1 MAVVFCPDNS
11 LLILKVND
19 FLPLKTAAKI
29 RNFDLS
35 TKFCVV
41 KTCFL
46 A

>member
-1 MAVVFCPDNS
+1 MAVVFCPDNR

-29 RNFDLS
+29 RNFDFS
-35 TKFCVV
+35 TKFSVV
-41 KTCFL
+41 KTCYL

>member
-1 MAVVFCPDNS
+1 MAVVFCPDNN

-29 RNFDLS
+29 RNFDFS
-35 TKFCVV
+35 TKFSVI

>member
-29 RNFDLS
+29 RNFDFS
-35 TKFCVV
+35 TKFSVV
-41 KTCFL
+41 KICYL

>member
-29 RNFDLS
+29 RNSDFS
-35 TKFCVV
+35 TK
-41 KTCFL
+41 
-46 A
+46 

>member
-29 RNFDLS
+29 RNFDFS
-35 TKFCVV
+35 TKFSVV
-41 KTCFL
+41 KICCL

>member
-29 RNFDLS
+29 RNFDLP
-35 TKFCVV
+35 TKFSVI

>member
-29 RNFDLS
+29 RILDFI
-35 TKFCVV
+35 TK
-41 KTCFL
+41 
-46 A
+46 

>member
-29 RNFDLS
+29 RNFDFS
-35 TKFCVV
+35 TKFSVV
-41 KTCFL
+41 KTYCL

>member
-29 RNFDLS
+29 RNFDFS
-35 TKFCVV
+35 AKFSVV
-41 KTCFL
+41 KTCYL